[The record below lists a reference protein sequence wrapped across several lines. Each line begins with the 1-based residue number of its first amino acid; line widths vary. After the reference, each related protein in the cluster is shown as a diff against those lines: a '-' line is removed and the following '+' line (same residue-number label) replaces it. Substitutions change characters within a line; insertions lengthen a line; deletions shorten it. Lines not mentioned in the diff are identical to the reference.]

1 MHFVLKLFLGA
12 WLGILLLPY
21 LVVPQLTM
29 PLGCDENSPYFSY
42 TSVNLLVDRT
52 YWDETNKEVR
62 TDHEILKALMEE
74 IQSAETF
81 LMVDFFLWNDWKGRL
96 GKEHS
101 LDALSLR
108 LADAILE
115 KRKQNPEMPILVLTD
130 QINRLYGS
138 NTPEFFQRFVARGIP
153 VVFTDLKQLPDPN
166 PLYSKQV
173 RFWSKFYSFKPPSDG
188 FRIFPNL
195 VESKGQRL
203 SLSQFLSAFHLK
215 GNHRKVLVAGYKNK
229 PSRTILGSF
238 NPSDGSALNQN
249 LAVSVDGPVA
259 DYIARSEM
267 AIAEWSASDSSNLMG
282 KRFELED
289 ALRRMDF
296 ALLKAND
303 FEQYAVRKTG
313 VRFVSEGSIG
323 EAVMELLEDSKR
335 GTEIDIAL
343 FHLSDRSIVKALKQ
357 AAKRGVKLRI
367 LLDQNNRAF
376 GYKKMGVPNRSVAD
390 ELMTLDEVDS
400 IQIHWAS
407 SATGGQYHTKA
418 MRVFDQDRDILL
430 LGSANF
436 THRSLFNYN
445 LEANLLF
452 NQVLPVNNAFD
463 HYFDSLWNN
472 STGFNESLEY
482 KALKNP
488 EWMQF
493 IRKVF
498 YFFREWTQL
507 STY

>member
-1 MHFVLKLFLGA
+1 MHLVLKLFIGA
-12 WLGILLLPY
+12 LIGILLLPY
-21 LVVPQLTM
+21 LVVFQLPM
-29 PLGCDENSPYFSY
+29 PEGCNEKSPYFSCS
-42 TSVNLLVDRT
+42 SVDLLVDRT
-52 YWDETNKEVR
+52 YWDESREEVFTN
-62 TDHEILKALMEE
+62 HEILNALIEE
-74 IQSAETF
+74 IQSAQTF
-81 LMVDFFLWNDWKGRL
+81 LIVDFFLWNDWKGRL
-96 GKEHS
+96 GKEHA
-101 LDALSLR
+101 LEPLSLQ
-108 LADAILE
+108 LADAIIE
-115 KRKQNPEMPILVLTD
+115 KRKRNPEMPILVLTD
-130 QINRLYGS
+130 PINRLYGS
-138 NTPEFFQRFVARGIP
+138 NTPEFFERFVASGIP

-173 RFWSKFYSFKPPSDG
+173 RFWSNFYSFQPTSDG

-203 SLSQFLSAFHLK
+203 SLSQFLSALHLK
-215 GNHRKVLVAGYKNK
+215 GNHRKVLVAGYKNQ

-267 AIAEWSASDSSNLMG
+267 AVAEWSASDPENLMG
-282 KRFELED
+282 KRFDLED

-303 FEQYAVRKTG
+303 FDHYSVRKTG
-313 VRFVSEGSIG
+313 VCFVSEGSIG
-323 EAVMELLEDSKR
+323 SVLMELLEDSKK

-343 FHLSDRSIVKALKQ
+343 FYLSDRAIIKALKQ

-407 SATGGQYHTKA
+407 SATGGQFHTKA
-418 MRVFDQDRDILL
+418 MRVYDKERDILL

-436 THRSLFNYN
+436 THRSLSNYN

-452 NQVLPVNNAFD
+452 NQVLSVNNEFD
-463 HYFDSLWNN
+463 RYFDSLWNN
-472 STGFNESLEY
+472 SMGFNESLEY

-493 IRKVF
+493 VRKFF

>member
-1 MHFVLKLFLGA
+1 
-12 WLGILLLPY
+12 
-21 LVVPQLTM
+21 
-29 PLGCDENSPYFSY
+29 
-42 TSVNLLVDRT
+42 
-52 YWDETNKEVR
+52 
-62 TDHEILKALMEE
+62 
-74 IQSAETF
+74 
-81 LMVDFFLWNDWKGRL
+81 
-96 GKEHS
+96 
-101 LDALSLR
+101 
-108 LADAILE
+108 
-115 KRKQNPEMPILVLTD
+115 
-130 QINRLYGS
+130 
-138 NTPEFFQRFVARGIP
+138 
-153 VVFTDLKQLPDPN
+153 
-166 PLYSKQV
+166 
-173 RFWSKFYSFKPPSDG
+173 
-188 FRIFPNL
+188 
-195 VESKGQRL
+195 
-203 SLSQFLSAFHLK
+203 
-215 GNHRKVLVAGYKNK
+215 
-229 PSRTILGSF
+229 
-238 NPSDGSALNQN
+238 
-249 LAVSVDGPVA
+249 
-259 DYIARSEM
+259 M

-407 SATGGQYHTKA
+407 SATGGQYHTNA

-436 THRSLFNYN
+436 SHRSLFNYN

-482 KALKNP
+482 KALRNP